1 MATMRMVLVI
11 TCVCWWGV
19 WGLISG
25 LTIPRAL
32 HAPTISLEEYG
43 VVLKPGRIM
52 STADVTHVQQ
62 GFRIPIP
69 RVNEEART
77 EVPVLTLCERYLKHG
92 KPFKRVCSNVQKAR
106 DWLRAT
112 VNSLTLIQE
121 TVIRQALE
129 SLPGNDDRQWVGV
142 DKVFGEVGVGN
153 EDSFSQRM
161 GDRRDRSKREE
172 PELRDVQYHI
182 FGIAGAGDVDYNR
195 QLIKVLQESSSD
207 MSKDMYELAN
217 RTEEAM
223 NMISTVTTHVA
234 QMEEYMKKKHNWVV
248 KLINY
253 LEITDDAMQLF
264 DFLMTMMLEDR
275 MGAVVYLQDLV
286 DQSYAFRKGIQSLL
300 QGKLTIDLVPPALI
314 KTAITE
320 VTAYLKR
327 EHPRF
332 TVAFESVAFYYDNSK
347 PLFIR
352 EEEAVVVFVR
362 MPIVSEEHLF
372 RIYEILTF
380 PVSIVVPGRYKKDAL
395 QITGLPQQVALSLSQ
410 RYYIPMHFMNWAGCY
425 GETILMCKDIPYMKK
440 VSDDTC
446 MGALL
451 RKDQGGVTR
460 KCDLDYLLNPDFGEM
475 AIYLD
480 DGHVLIVSAETE
492 GQLICGNKPPVKTRI
507 ENYAKLA
514 IGCDCAFQ
522 TVGAWIPYSLRA
534 CQSKAG
540 GAEVVYPD
548 NSLLKAR
555 MHVKTW
561 RQNITEGGEV
571 TIEVPEDPFPP
582 DLRNKFADMGTYDR
596 PNEQNQ
602 KP

>member
-1 MATMRMVLVI
+1 M
-11 TCVCWWGV
+11 
-19 WGLISG
+19 
-25 LTIPRAL
+25 
-32 HAPTISLEEYG
+32 
-43 VVLKPGRIM
+43 
-52 STADVTHVQQ
+52 QQ

-69 RVNEEART
+69 RVDEEART

-92 KPFKRVCSNVQKAR
+92 TPFKRVCSNVQKAR

-129 SLPGNDDRQWVGV
+129 SLPGDDDRQWVGV
-142 DKVFGEVGVGN
+142 DKVYGEVGVGN

-234 QMEEYMKKKHNWVV
+234 MMEEYMKKKHNWVV
-248 KLINY
+248 KLIKY

-352 EEEAVVVFVR
+352 EEEAVVIFVR

-380 PVSIVVPGRYKKDAL
+380 PVPIVVPGQYKKDAL

-425 GETILMCKDIPYMKK
+425 GETILLCKDIPYMKK

-451 RKDQGGVTR
+451 RRDQGG
-460 KCDLDYLLNPDFGEM
+460 C
-475 AIYLD
+475 
-480 DGHVLIVSAETE
+480 H
-492 GQLICGNKPPVKTRI
+492 
-507 ENYAKLA
+507 
-514 IGCDCAFQ
+514 
-522 TVGAWIPYSLRA
+522 
-534 CQSKAG
+534 
-540 GAEVVYPD
+540 
-548 NSLLKAR
+548 LK
-555 MHVKTW
+555 V
-561 RQNITEGGEV
+561 
-571 TIEVPEDPFPP
+571 
-582 DLRNKFADMGTYDR
+582 
-596 PNEQNQ
+596 
-602 KP
+602 

>member
-1 MATMRMVLVI
+1 
-11 TCVCWWGV
+11 
-19 WGLISG
+19 
-25 LTIPRAL
+25 
-32 HAPTISLEEYG
+32 
-43 VVLKPGRIM
+43 M

-77 EVPVLTLCERYLKHG
+77 EVPVLKLCERYLKHG
-92 KPFKRVCSNVQKAR
+92 TPFKRVCSNVQKAR

-129 SLPGNDDRQWVGV
+129 SLPGDDDRQWVGV
-142 DKVFGEVGVGN
+142 DKVYGEVGVGN

-161 GDRRDRSKREE
+161 DDRRDRSKREE

-217 RTEEAM
+217 QTEEAM

-234 QMEEYMKKKHNWVV
+234 MMEEYMKKKHNWVV

-332 TVAFESVAFYYDNSK
+332 TVAFESVAFYYDNTRIIIGSGK
-347 PLFIR
+347 YTTT
-352 EEEAVVVFVR
+352 VR
-362 MPIVSEEHLF
+362 LLKYTSGLATPI
-372 RIYEILTF
+372 
-380 PVSIVVPGRYKKDAL
+380 PAN
-395 QITGLPQQVALSLSQ
+395 LPRLVDSGWSML
-410 RYYIPMHFMNWAGCY
+410 GD
-425 GETILMCKDIPYMKK
+425 ETITRRN
-440 VSDDTC
+440 VSRMMRGGRARRPEAPPRPASMEDLTTNRVGT
-446 MGALL
+446 GA
-451 RKDQGGVTR
+451 
-460 KCDLDYLLNPDFGEM
+460 
-475 AIYLD
+475 
-480 DGHVLIVSAETE
+480 
-492 GQLICGNKPPVKTRI
+492 
-507 ENYAKLA
+507 
-514 IGCDCAFQ
+514 
-522 TVGAWIPYSLRA
+522 
-534 CQSKAG
+534 
-540 GAEVVYPD
+540 VYEP
-548 NSLLKAR
+548 L
-555 MHVKTW
+555 H
-561 RQNITEGGEV
+561 
-571 TIEVPEDPFPP
+571 
-582 DLRNKFADMGTYDR
+582 
-596 PNEQNQ
+596 
-602 KP
+602 

>member
-1 MATMRMVLVI
+1 MANMRMVLMI

-19 WGLISG
+19 WGLVSG

-92 KPFKRVCSNVQKAR
+92 TPFKRVCSNVQKAR

-129 SLPGNDDRQWVGV
+129 SLPGDDDRQWVGV
-142 DKVFGEVGVGN
+142 DKVYGEVGVGN

-314 KTAITE
+314 KTATTE

-380 PVSIVVPGRYKKDAL
+380 PVPIVVPGQYKKDAL

-451 RKDQGGVTR
+451 RKDQGGVT
-460 KCDLDYLLNPDFGEM
+460 
-475 AIYLD
+475 
-480 DGHVLIVSAETE
+480 
-492 GQLICGNKPPVKTRI
+492 
-507 ENYAKLA
+507 
-514 IGCDCAFQ
+514 
-522 TVGAWIPYSLRA
+522 
-534 CQSKAG
+534 
-540 GAEVVYPD
+540 
-548 NSLLKAR
+548 
-555 MHVKTW
+555 
-561 RQNITEGGEV
+561 
-571 TIEVPEDPFPP
+571 
-582 DLRNKFADMGTYDR
+582 
-596 PNEQNQ
+596 
-602 KP
+602 